1 MKALIISDSHGK
13 NMNLDK
19 VIKNTAP
26 VDLIIHLGDLEGAE
40 AYLEDI
46 APCPVEMVCGNND
59 FFTPCEKEKIIEF
72 GKYRIFMCH
81 GHQYSVSFGNE
92 RIKNVAMA
100 LGCDVVLYGHTH
112 CPVIDYSTP
121 GIIAVNPGSIAY
133 PRQESRKLSFVLMEI
148 DRFGELHFSLSYM

>member
-19 VIKNTAP
+19 VIKKTAP

-100 LGCDVVLYGHTH
+100 LWLRCGAVRTH
-112 CPVIDYSTP
+112 PLSGDRLFHAGNYC
-121 GIIAVNPGSIAY
+121 G
-133 PRQESRKLSFVLMEI
+133 ESRQHCLSAS
-148 DRFGELHFSLSYM
+148 GEPETFICSDGN